1 MFDNEP
7 SKDLK
12 ISVDLASIEKMVSF
26 MNFDLERILN
36 YLDHHCNFQEALNL
50 EFNAYQGL
58 YDIH

>member
-1 MFDNEP
+1 MFENEP

-36 YLDHHCNFQEALNL
+36 YLDH
-50 EFNAYQGL
+50 
-58 YDIH
+58 